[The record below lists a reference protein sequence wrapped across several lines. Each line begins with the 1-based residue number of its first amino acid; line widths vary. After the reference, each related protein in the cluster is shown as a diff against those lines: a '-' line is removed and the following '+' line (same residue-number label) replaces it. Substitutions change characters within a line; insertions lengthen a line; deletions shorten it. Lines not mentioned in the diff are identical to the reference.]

1 VRYTTQVSKLVTRQF
16 DDEII
21 LANFDTGIYYSLIG
35 TGADIWLGLKAG
47 ANVEEI
53 AAAFAKSVTP
63 EHTVTTEQIST
74 FIDELVTENII
85 APHEGNPGREPW
97 SIQFGNPPSPPTL
110 DRFDDLRDLLLLDP
124 VHDVS
129 EGGWPLKAPD
139 VD

>member
-1 VRYTTQVSKLVTRQF
+1 MLVTRQF

-21 LANFDTGIYYSLIG
+21 LANFDTGIYYSLVG
-35 TGADIWLGLKAG
+35 TGADIWLGLKSG
-47 ANVEEI
+47 ASVEEI
-53 AAAFAKSVTP
+53 TAAFTARAESDRA
-63 EHTVTTEQIST
+63 VTTDEIT
-74 FIDELVTENII
+74 KFIDQLVTENII
-85 APHEGNPGREPW
+85 APHDGAPDREPW